1 MIQARSLK
9 RQIILQFAAIL
20 LPLLGVLIYQV
31 VTDFRRAQATDLMSQ
46 RANLASRAESE
57 YRRFVDGIVDA
68 VGSGSLARNASEALN
83 AAHENLGSLQSL
95 RSQPE
100 IIAAR
105 EKLRHLQSAI
115 PANAETAR
123 ITPHRA
129 RVNEA
134 GVALTAL
141 AKAAQADEDALERE
155 TLESARRQ
163 IYYVAIAG
171 LVSCLLALIFIVRM
185 IRGLTNPLQR
195 AVSAAHTIAGGDL
208 DGNPHLDTGGD
219 IDGLIASLDQMRSG
233 LRESREKLLHQQH
246 ELESRVEERT
256 HELEDK
262 LRQLKESESS
272 LAEAQHLAQMGNWYW
287 DIPRQITYWS
297 DEMYRLLGYAP
308 GACTPN
314 WKSFEVLVDVR
325 ELEALREQLRA
336 VIAAPGSF
344 SADSHITTP
353 DGLYRIM
360 HGEISSTANAEGK
373 VVRLHGMIHDITEQ
387 RDAEE
392 KMHYLAMYDAL
403 TGLPN
408 RQLFHQ
414 QLTQAVA
421 RAHRNGDHIAIM
433 FIDLDR
439 FKRINDTLGHATGDM
454 LLREVAARLNRC
466 VRTTDQVGRDG
477 DSMLP
482 EGSVARLAG
491 DEFTVTL
498 DTLRDPQDAARVA
511 RRIISEVS
519 RPFML
524 SGQEV
529 VVTTSIGIAVYP
541 EDGEQAEMLL
551 KNADVAMY
559 QAKDLG
565 RNAYQ
570 FFAGEMNSAAVERL
584 RLENEL
590 RRAMEGDQLS
600 LHYQIKIDAR
610 DGSIAGLEALMRWR
624 HPELGMVPPVTF
636 IPVAEEI
643 GLIVDFGAWV
653 LEEACRQT
661 KAWRDAGLPVAPIAI
676 NLASPS
682 FRQPDLVERVASALR
697 RHDVLPADLCIEATE
712 SILMRD
718 ADATMATLKQLRE
731 LGVKLSIDDFG
742 TGYSSLSYLRRFPI
756 DQLKIDRSFVNDLV
770 VNSDDAAII
779 NAIASLARSLNL
791 DVVAEGV
798 ETVEQAR
805 LLAKQGCYIMQGY
818 FFSKP
823 VSAEELTQILAQGEV
838 FTRRIFDSIGGPFVI
853 DAAAS

>member
-9 RQIILQFAAIL
+9 RQIVLQFIAVL
-20 LPLLGVLIYQV
+20 LPLVVVLIYQV
-31 VTDFRRAQATDLMSQ
+31 VTEYRRAQATGLASQ
-46 RANLASRAESE
+46 RANLASQAESE
-57 YRRFVDGIVDA
+57 YKRFVEGIIDA
-68 VGSGSLARNASEALN
+68 SGSGSLARNASEALN
-83 AAHENLGSLQSL
+83 ASVDQLDRLHAL
-95 RSQPE
+95 REQPE
-100 IIAAR
+100 IIA
-105 EKLRHLQSAI
+105 LRDQLRRLQSAI
-115 PANAETAR
+115 PANGAVTQITAY
-123 ITPHRA
+123 RA

-134 GVALTAL
+134 GALLATL
-141 AKAAQADEDALERE
+141 AKAMQADEE
-155 TLESARRQ
+155 TFVRRTVESAHRQ
-163 IYYVAIAG
+163 IYYVSLAG
-171 LVSCLLALIFIVRM
+171 LVSCVLALIFVMRM
-185 IRGLTNPLQR
+185 IRGLANPLQR
-195 AVSAAHTIAGGDL
+195 AVSAARAITSGDL
-208 DGNPHLDTGGD
+208 DGKLQLDTGND

-233 LRESREKLLHQQH
+233 LKASREQLLHQQR
-246 ELESRVEERT
+246 ELESRVDERT
-256 HELEDK
+256 RELEDK

-287 DIPRQITYWS
+287 DIPRQVTYWS
-297 DEMYRLLGYAP
+297 DEMYRLLGYVP

-314 WKSFEVLVDVR
+314 WKNFEVLVDVR
-325 ELEALREQLRA
+325 EQETLREQLRA
-336 VIAAPGSF
+336 VMAAPGSF

-360 HGEISSTANAEGK
+360 HGEVSSTADAEGK
-373 VVRLHGMIHDITEQ
+373 VVRLHGMVHDITER

-392 KMHYLAMYDAL
+392 KMHYLAMYDGL

-414 QLTQAVA
+414 QLTHAVA

-477 DSMLP
+477 ESMLP

-498 DTLRDPQDAARVA
+498 DTLREPQDAARVA
-511 RRIISEVS
+511 RRIITEVS

-541 EDGEQAEMLL
+541 EDGELAEILL

-559 QAKDLG
+559 QAKSLG

-590 RRAMEGDQLS
+590 RHAMARGQLA
-600 LHYQIKIDAR
+600 LHYQIKVDAR

-624 HPELGMVPPVTF
+624 HPELGLVPPVTF

-643 GLIVDFGAWV
+643 GLIVSFGTWV
-653 LEEACRQT
+653 LEEACRQA
-661 KAWRDAGLPVAPIAI
+661 KAWRDAGLPVVPIAI

-697 RHDVLPADLCIEATE
+697 RHGVRPADLCIEATE

-718 ADATMATLKQLRE
+718 ADATMTTLKQLRA

-756 DQLKIDRSFVNDLV
+756 DQLKIDRSFVNELA

-818 FFSKP
+818 FFGKP
-823 VSAEELTQILAQGEV
+823 VSAEELTRILAQGAV
-838 FTRRIFDSIGGPFVI
+838 FTQRIFASLGGPFVI
-853 DAAAS
+853 DSAES